1 MASRTPK
8 VDRHRTTHDASPPIV
23 QKMMTPTHPLVTE
36 KDKSIHSEHGVIHYP
51 WYFGGTA
58 SCASVMCTQ
67 PLGVA
72 PNGGMM
78 GVLTNST
85 KCPRIFSSPMLTRPK
100 LTASLART
108 AVYSGIRFGMY
119 EKFKEMSTTPT
130 HSPTA
135 TTLAALGAL
144 SGACGS
150 IASNPADI
158 VCLRMQNDPSLRH
171 ELRTNYRN
179 IVHGLVKMFRTEGL
193 ASGWIGAGLGAS
205 RAALATA
212 TQLAGYD
219 VFKRE
224 ILARTALT
232 DNVPTHIA
240 ASCLAGFLSTLIC
253 NPVDV
258 VKARVMTGS
267 TVKGHSLSETLG
279 HAFRKEG
286 VTWPFR
292 GLTPALISR
301 GPSTIITFVTIEQMK
316 RLYREAKGL
325 A

>member
-1 MASRTPK
+1 MTSHTPK
-8 VDRHRTTHDASPPIV
+8 VDRRKKDHDASPPIV

-58 SCASVMCTQ
+58 SCVSVMCTQ
-67 PLGVA
+67 PLGTQLRLQTRHHAA
-72 PNGGMM
+72 PKAGMI
-78 GVLTNST
+78 GVLTN
-85 KCPRIFSSPMLTRPK
+85 

-158 VCLRMQNDPSLRH
+158 VCLRMQNDPSLPR
-171 ELRTNYRN
+171 ELRTHYRN
-179 IVHGLVKMFRTEGL
+179 IFHGLAKMFGTEGL
-193 ASGWIGAGLGAS
+193 SSGWIGAGLGAS

-232 DNVPTHIA
+232 DDVPTHIA

-267 TVKGHSLSETLG
+267 TVKGHSLVQTLG
-279 HAFRKEG
+279 FAFRKEG

>member
-1 MASRTPK
+1 MASHTPK
-8 VDRHRTTHDASPPIV
+8 VDRHKTTHDASPPIV
-23 QKMMTPTHPLVTE
+23 HKMMTPTHPLVTE

-58 SCASVMCTQ
+58 SCASAMCTQ
-67 PLGVA
+67 PLGVAGLRLQTRHHSA

-78 GVLTNST
+78 GVLTNLS
-85 KCPRIFSSPMLTRPK
+85 
-100 LTASLART
+100 ASLART

-158 VCLRMQNDPSLRH
+158 VCLRMQNDPGLRH

>member
-1 MASRTPK
+1 MASHTPK
-8 VDRHRTTHDASPPIV
+8 VDPREKHHDASPPIV

-58 SCASVMCTQ
+58 SCVSVMCTQ

-72 PNGGMM
+72 G
-78 GVLTNST
+78 
-85 KCPRIFSSPMLTRPK
+85 

-158 VCLRMQNDPSLRH
+158 VCLRMQNDPSLPR

-179 IVHGLVKMFRTEGL
+179 IIHGLAKMFGTEGIS
-193 ASGWIGAGLGAS
+193 SGWIGAGLGAS

-224 ILARTALT
+224 ILARTAMT
-232 DNVPTHIA
+232 DNVPTHIS

-267 TVKGHSLSETLG
+267 TVKGHSLVETLG
-279 HAFRKEG
+279 FAFRKEG

>member
-1 MASRTPK
+1 MTSHTPK
-8 VDRHRTTHDASPPIV
+8 VDRREKHHDASPPIV

-58 SCASVMCTQ
+58 SCVSVMCTQ

-72 PNGGMM
+72 GK
-78 GVLTNST
+78 GVSQPSDLLLTSSST
-85 KCPRIFSSPMLTRPK
+85 LTIPK

-158 VCLRMQNDPSLRH
+158 VCLRMQNDPSLPRD
-171 ELRTNYRN
+171 LRTNYRN
-179 IVHGLVKMFRTEGL
+179 ILHGLTKMFRTERL
-193 ASGWIGAGLGAS
+193 SSGWIGAGLGAS

-224 ILARTALT
+224 ILARTAMT

-267 TVKGHSLSETLG
+267 TVKGHSLGETLG
-279 HAFRKEG
+279 YAFRKEG

-316 RLYREAKGL
+316 RVYREAKEL

>member
-1 MASRTPK
+1 MASPTPN
-8 VDRHRTTHDASPPIV
+8 VDRPKKHHDASPPIV

-58 SCASVMCTQ
+58 SCVSVMCTQ

-72 PNGGMM
+72 GLRLQTRHHAAPNAGMM
-78 GVLTNST
+78 GVLTN
-85 KCPRIFSSPMLTRPK
+85 

-158 VCLRMQNDPSLRH
+158 VCLRMQNDPSLPR

-179 IVHGLVKMFRTEGL
+179 IIHGLAKKFRTEGL
-193 ASGWIGAGLGAS
+193 GSGWIGAGLGAS

-224 ILARTALT
+224 ILARTAMT
-232 DNVPTHIA
+232 DNVPTHIS

-267 TVKGHSLSETLG
+267 TVKGHSLVQTLG
-279 HAFRKEG
+279 YAFRKEG

-316 RLYREAKGL
+316 RVYREAKGL

>member
-1 MASRTPK
+1 MTSHTPK
-8 VDRHRTTHDASPPIV
+8 VDRRKKDHDASPPIV

-58 SCASVMCTQ
+58 SCVSVMCTQ

-72 PNGGMM
+72 G
-78 GVLTNST
+78 
-85 KCPRIFSSPMLTRPK
+85 

-158 VCLRMQNDPSLRH
+158 VCLRMQNDPSLPR

-179 IVHGLVKMFRTEGL
+179 IIHGLAKMFRTEGL
-193 ASGWIGAGLGAS
+193 SSGWIGAGLGAS

-232 DNVPTHIA
+232 DDVPTHIA

-267 TVKGHSLSETLG
+267 TVKGHSLVQTLG
-279 HAFRKEG
+279 FAFRKEG

>member
-1 MASRTPK
+1 MTSHTPK
-8 VDRHRTTHDASPPIV
+8 VDRREKHHDASPPIV

-58 SCASVMCTQ
+58 SCVSVMCTQ

-72 PNGGMM
+72 GTRHHSAPKSGMM
-78 GVLTNST
+78 GVLTNVWKSEG
-85 KCPRIFSSPMLTRPK
+85 

-158 VCLRMQNDPSLRH
+158 VCLRMQNDPSLPR

-179 IVHGLVKMFRTEGL
+179 ILHGLTKMFRTEGL
-193 ASGWIGAGLGAS
+193 SSGWIGAGLGAS

-224 ILARTALT
+224 ILARTAMT
-232 DNVPTHIA
+232 DNVPTHIS

-267 TVKGHSLSETLG
+267 TVKGHSLGETLG
-279 HAFRKEG
+279 FAFRKEG

-316 RLYREAKGL
+316 RVYREAKGL

>member
-1 MASRTPK
+1 
-8 VDRHRTTHDASPPIV
+8 
-23 QKMMTPTHPLVTE
+23 
-36 KDKSIHSEHGVIHYP
+36 
-51 WYFGGTA
+51 
-58 SCASVMCTQ
+58 MCTQ

-72 PNGGMM
+72 PSGGMM
-78 GVLTNST
+78 GVLTH
-85 KCPRIFSSPMLTRPK
+85 

-119 EKFKEMSTTPT
+119 EKFKVMSTTPT

-158 VCLRMQNDPSLRH
+158 VCLRMQNDPSLPR

-179 IVHGLVKMFRTEGL
+179 ILHGLVKMFRTEGL

-267 TVKGHSLSETLG
+267 TVNGHSLSETLG

>member
-1 MASRTPK
+1 MASHTPK
-8 VDRHRTTHDASPPIV
+8 VDRREKHHDASPPIV
-23 QKMMTPTHPLVTE
+23 QKMMTPTHTLVTE

-58 SCASVMCTQ
+58 SCVSVMCTQ

-72 PNGGMM
+72 G
-78 GVLTNST
+78 
-85 KCPRIFSSPMLTRPK
+85 

-158 VCLRMQNDPSLRH
+158 VCLRMQNDPSLPR
-171 ELRTNYRN
+171 ELRNNYRN
-179 IVHGLVKMFRTEGL
+179 IIHGLAKMFRTEGL
-193 ASGWIGAGLGAS
+193 SSGWIGAGLGAS

-224 ILARTALT
+224 ILARTAMT

-267 TVKGHSLSETLG
+267 TVKGHSLVQTLG
-279 HAFRKEG
+279 FAFRKEG

-316 RLYREAKGL
+316 RVYREAKGL

>member
-1 MASRTPK
+1 MALHTPK
-8 VDRHRTTHDASPPIV
+8 ADRHHTTHDASPPIV
-23 QKMMTPTHPLVTE
+23 QKMLTPTHPLVTE

-72 PNGGMM
+72 G
-78 GVLTNST
+78 
-85 KCPRIFSSPMLTRPK
+85 

-119 EKFKEMSTTPT
+119 EKLKEMSTTPT

-158 VCLRMQNDPSLRH
+158 VCLRMQNDPSLPR
-171 ELRTNYRN
+171 ELRTHYRN
-179 IVHGLVKMFRTEGL
+179 IAHGLLKMFRTEGL

-224 ILARTALT
+224 ILARTSMT
-232 DNVPTHIA
+232 DNVPTHIS

-253 NPVDV
+253 N
-258 VKARVMTGS
+258 
-267 TVKGHSLSETLG
+267 
-279 HAFRKEG
+279 
-286 VTWPFR
+286 
-292 GLTPALISR
+292 
-301 GPSTIITFVTIEQMK
+301 
-316 RLYREAKGL
+316 
-325 A
+325 

>member
-1 MASRTPK
+1 MASHTPK
-8 VDRHRTTHDASPPIV
+8 ANRHHTTHDASPPIV

-36 KDKSIHSEHGVIHYP
+36 EDKSIHSEHGVIHYP

-72 PNGGMM
+72 G
-78 GVLTNST
+78 
-85 KCPRIFSSPMLTRPK
+85 

-135 TTLAALGAL
+135 TTLAALGAV

-158 VCLRMQNDPSLRH
+158 VCLRMQNDPSLRP
-171 ELRTNYRN
+171 ELRTNYRH
-179 IVHGLVKMFRTEGL
+179 ILHGLVKMFRTEGL

-224 ILARTALT
+224 ILARTSMT
-232 DNVPTHIA
+232 DNVPTHIS

-267 TVKGHSLSETLG
+267 TVKGHSLAETLG
-279 HAFRKEG
+279 VAFRKEG
-286 VTWPFR
+286 ITWPFR

-316 RLYREAKGL
+316 RVYREAKGL
-325 A
+325 V

>member
-1 MASRTPK
+1 MASPTPK
-8 VDRHRTTHDASPPIV
+8 VDRPKKHHDASPPIV

-58 SCASVMCTQ
+58 SCVSVMCTQ

-72 PNGGMM
+72 G
-78 GVLTNST
+78 
-85 KCPRIFSSPMLTRPK
+85 

-158 VCLRMQNDPSLRH
+158 VCLRMQNDPSLPRD
-171 ELRTNYRN
+171 LRTNYRN
-179 IVHGLVKMFRTEGL
+179 IIHGLAKMFGTEGIS
-193 ASGWIGAGLGAS
+193 SGWIGASLGAS

-224 ILARTALT
+224 ILARTAMT
-232 DNVPTHIA
+232 DNVPTHIS

-267 TVKGHSLSETLG
+267 TVKGHSLGQTLG
-279 HAFRKEG
+279 FAFRKEE

>member
-1 MASRTPK
+1 MASPTPN
-8 VDRHRTTHDASPPIV
+8 VDRPKKHHDASPPIV

-58 SCASVMCTQ
+58 SCVSVMCTQ

-72 PNGGMM
+72 GTRHHAAPNAGMM
-78 GVLTNST
+78 GVLTN
-85 KCPRIFSSPMLTRPK
+85 

-158 VCLRMQNDPSLRH
+158 VCLRMQNDPSLPR

-179 IVHGLVKMFRTEGL
+179 IIHGLAKKFRTEGL
-193 ASGWIGAGLGAS
+193 GSGWIGAGLGAS

-224 ILARTALT
+224 ILARTAMT
-232 DNVPTHIA
+232 DNVPTHIS

-267 TVKGHSLSETLG
+267 TVKGHSLVQTLG
-279 HAFRKEG
+279 YAFRKEG

-316 RLYREAKGL
+316 RVYREAKGL

>member
-1 MASRTPK
+1 MTSHTPK
-8 VDRHRTTHDASPPIV
+8 VDRREKHHDASPPIV

-58 SCASVMCTQ
+58 SCVSVMCTQ

-72 PNGGMM
+72 G
-78 GVLTNST
+78 
-85 KCPRIFSSPMLTRPK
+85 

-158 VCLRMQNDPSLRH
+158 VCLRMQNDPSLPRD
-171 ELRTNYRN
+171 LRTNYRN
-179 IVHGLVKMFRTEGL
+179 ILHGLTKMFRTERL
-193 ASGWIGAGLGAS
+193 SSGWIGAGLGAS

-224 ILARTALT
+224 ILARTAMT

-267 TVKGHSLSETLG
+267 TVKGHSLGETLG
-279 HAFRKEG
+279 YAFRKEG

-316 RLYREAKGL
+316 RVYREAKEL

>member
-1 MASRTPK
+1 MALHTPK
-8 VDRHRTTHDASPPIV
+8 ADRHHTTHDASPPIV
-23 QKMMTPTHPLVTE
+23 QKMLTPTHPLVTE

-72 PNGGMM
+72 G
-78 GVLTNST
+78 
-85 KCPRIFSSPMLTRPK
+85 

-119 EKFKEMSTTPT
+119 EKLKEMSTTPT

-158 VCLRMQNDPSLRH
+158 VCLRMQNDPSLPR
-171 ELRTNYRN
+171 ELRTHYRN
-179 IVHGLVKMFRTEGL
+179 IAHGLLKMFRTEGL

-224 ILARTALT
+224 ILARTSMT
-232 DNVPTHIA
+232 DNVPTHIS

-267 TVKGHSLSETLG
+267 TVKGHSLAETLG
-279 HAFRKEG
+279 DAFRKEG
-286 VTWPFR
+286 VMWPFR

-316 RLYREAKGL
+316 RVYREAKGL
-325 A
+325 V

>member
-1 MASRTPK
+1 MASHTPK
-8 VDRHRTTHDASPPIV
+8 ADRHHTTHDASPPIV

-58 SCASVMCTQ
+58 SCASVLCTE

-72 PNGGMM
+72 GLRLQTRHHAAPNAGMM
-78 GVLTNST
+78 GVLTSVW
-85 KCPRIFSSPMLTRPK
+85 KSEG

-150 IASNPADI
+150 LASNPADI
-158 VCLRMQNDPSLRH
+158 VCLRMQNDPSLPR
-171 ELRTNYRN
+171 ELRTHYRN
-179 IVHGLVKMFRTEGL
+179 IAHGLIKMFRTEGL
-193 ASGWIGAGLGAS
+193 SSGWIGAGLGAS

-224 ILARTALT
+224 ILARTSMT
-232 DNVPTHIA
+232 DNVPTHIS

-267 TVKGHSLSETLG
+267 TVKGHSLAETLG

-286 VTWPFR
+286 VMWPFR

-316 RLYREAKGL
+316 RVYREAKGL

>member
-1 MASRTPK
+1 MCGNLKGFRVSR
-8 VDRHRTTHDASPPIV
+8 RA
-23 QKMMTPTHPLVTE
+23 Q
-36 KDKSIHSEHGVIHYP
+36 VIS
-51 WYFGGTA
+51 G
-58 SCASVMCTQ
+58 Q
-67 PLGVA
+67 PLIIESST
-72 PNGGMM
+72 
-78 GVLTNST
+78 LT
-85 KCPRIFSSPMLTRPK
+85 LQQ

-158 VCLRMQNDPSLRH
+158 VCLRMQNDPSLPR

-179 IVHGLVKMFRTEGL
+179 IIHGLGKMFRTEGL
-193 ASGWIGAGLGAS
+193 GSGWIGAGLGAS

-224 ILARTALT
+224 ILARTAMT
-232 DNVPTHIA
+232 DNVPTHIS

-267 TVKGHSLSETLG
+267 TVKGHSLVETLG
-279 HAFRKEG
+279 YAFRKEG

>member
-1 MASRTPK
+1 MASHTPK
-8 VDRHRTTHDASPPIV
+8 VDRPKKHHDPSPPIV

-58 SCASVMCTQ
+58 SCVSVMCTQ

-72 PNGGMM
+72 G
-78 GVLTNST
+78 
-85 KCPRIFSSPMLTRPK
+85 

-158 VCLRMQNDPSLRH
+158 VCLRMQNDPSLPR

-179 IVHGLVKMFRTEGL
+179 ILHGLAKMFRTEGL
-193 ASGWIGAGLGAS
+193 GSGWIGAGLGAS

-219 VFKRE
+219 VCKRE
-224 ILARTALT
+224 ILARTAMT
-232 DNVPTHIA
+232 DNVPTHIS

-267 TVKGHSLSETLG
+267 TVKGHSLVQTLG
-279 HAFRKEG
+279 YAFRKEG

-316 RLYREAKGL
+316 RVYREAKGL

>member
-1 MASRTPK
+1 MASPTPK
-8 VDRHRTTHDASPPIV
+8 VDRPKEHRDASPPIV
-23 QKMMTPTHPLVTE
+23 QKMMTPTHPLVTK

-58 SCASVMCTQ
+58 SCVSVMCTQ

-72 PNGGMM
+72 G
-78 GVLTNST
+78 
-85 KCPRIFSSPMLTRPK
+85 

-158 VCLRMQNDPSLRH
+158 VCLRMQNDPSLPR

-179 IVHGLVKMFRTEGL
+179 ILHGLTKMFRTEGL
-193 ASGWIGAGLGAS
+193 GSGWIGAGLGAS

-224 ILARTALT
+224 ILARTAMT

-267 TVKGHSLSETLG
+267 TVKGHSLVQTLG

-286 VTWPFR
+286 VTWPLR

-316 RLYREAKGL
+316 RVYREAKGL